1 MEKKKLKGL
10 LISTLII
17 IFSIISFICMPFF
30 INFDELKKTKIENL
44 LSVSTKYLVDIK
56 GSIKYNLKPFPI
68 LEISEVHVAKNNENS
83 ILNKIVLR
91 VSIIDL
97 LKKKYSIKNI
107 TFDGGELIIDL
118 NNLNDVYLTKSF
130 NNQKVF
136 FKNLSLKFFS
146 NKKSFNLD
154 QVNSEIFYGE
164 NKIKKIIAD
173 AFIGEVPFEIIL
185 KDNIFNLNSKKI
197 GLNVSLTNLFEKE
210 KNLKFSFD
218 RKSIFPGINEIYA
231 SLKLIN
237 ENNSFIIKSEKFQ
250 TNLFN
255 GNITIEKSDKTDDEI
270 EIRSIFDKA
279 NFKKISL
286 ANLKQFLEKDMNKLS
301 NILDAKIFINFKKMK
316 TRKKLFN
323 NANFQI
329 IFQKGDVI
337 FDDITLSSEKARI
350 VIKGRNINYQKD
362 NLLFYNIFFETKDLK
377 EVCNVICEDKS
388 INDKIVNN
396 EIKIYSKGILNINK
410 AKVVVQEN
418 NFVKQFNDNEIK
430 KLSNNLNT
438 KVIMGSLENLLNI
451 SKYFNLL

>member
-1 MEKKKLKGL
+1 
-10 LISTLII
+10 
-17 IFSIISFICMPFF
+17 MPFF

-197 GLNVSLTNLFEKE
+197 GLNVSLTNLFD
-210 KNLKFSFD
+210 FD
-218 RKSIFPGINEIYA
+218 AESA
-231 SLKLIN
+231 S
-237 ENNSFIIKSEKFQ
+237 
-250 TNLFN
+250 
-255 GNITIEKSDKTDDEI
+255 
-270 EIRSIFDKA
+270 
-279 NFKKISL
+279 
-286 ANLKQFLEKDMNKLS
+286 
-301 NILDAKIFINFKKMK
+301 
-316 TRKKLFN
+316 
-323 NANFQI
+323 
-329 IFQKGDVI
+329 
-337 FDDITLSSEKARI
+337 
-350 VIKGRNINYQKD
+350 
-362 NLLFYNIFFETKDLK
+362 
-377 EVCNVICEDKS
+377 
-388 INDKIVNN
+388 
-396 EIKIYSKGILNINK
+396 
-410 AKVVVQEN
+410 
-418 NFVKQFNDNEIK
+418 
-430 KLSNNLNT
+430 
-438 KVIMGSLENLLNI
+438 
-451 SKYFNLL
+451 

>member
-1 MEKKKLKGL
+1 M
-10 LISTLII
+10 
-17 IFSIISFICMPFF
+17 
-30 INFDELKKTKIENL
+30 
-44 LSVSTKYLVDIK
+44 
-56 GSIKYNLKPFPI
+56 
-68 LEISEVHVAKNNENS
+68 
-83 ILNKIVLR
+83 
-91 VSIIDL
+91 
-97 LKKKYSIKNI
+97 
-107 TFDGGELIIDL
+107 
-118 NNLNDVYLTKSF
+118 TKSF

-210 KNLKFSFD
+210 KDLKFSFD